1 MAGTPFRA
9 TYIWTSI
16 ISNLQSQVEVKHR
29 RHNLKSYPDC
39 FLGSEAVDVV
49 LTYITLNG
57 FFGDAAVPR
66 HKAVSLCQCLM
77 DSKVFEPVGVKGFG
91 KEKKKPKF
99 EDSSCSLYRFFNPET
114 TTSTGATDIN
124 SQSTDIN
131 ERARGSPNG
140 NQKRCDYSPSCERE
154 EVPTYSTHSPVKR
167 VKLLEDVLENLDMTL
182 TITPQLINLGLSQ
195 ECLCEVWHQQAVSRL
210 LQLIELPL
218 LEDLLD
224 GEVASRPPLHGSSS
238 NPELLYSPNYLDR
251 EVLKAFGEAQADE
264 WMTGALDCLEFL
276 PDDLVVEV
284 SRGLSSCTH
293 DLLQCKKLLYQVL
306 VEHYGQIQKPPLL
319 NNCFF
324 DIYSG
329 ISELLVN
336 GKMERALEALQLSVK
351 LQDSRSREELRR
363 LLRFMVTA
371 AKPQEMKVHKEIEN
385 RIAVK
390 RAFSSAIIYNRRL
403 PKGKAGLMVLFMMDN
418 YSDLFKIPLSLHKTV
433 SERIRNIVNG
443 TNPDVVTGIT
453 YNLRVGALAYS
464 ESSQKTTKEEIIS
477 LIQMVQ
483 ESPKFSAK
491 DKKQLL
497 GQISKTHTEIF
508 VKYFGNKLSNVNML
522 LL

>member
-1 MAGTPFRA
+1 TQTIQRKSPSTSHSLPFHPPVFAPEQGMAGTPFRA

-140 NQKRCDYSPSCERE
+140 NQKRCDYSPS
-154 EVPTYSTHSPVKR
+154 
-167 VKLLEDVLENLDMTL
+167 
-182 TITPQLINLGLSQ
+182 
-195 ECLCEVWHQQAVSRL
+195 CLCEVWHQQAVSRL